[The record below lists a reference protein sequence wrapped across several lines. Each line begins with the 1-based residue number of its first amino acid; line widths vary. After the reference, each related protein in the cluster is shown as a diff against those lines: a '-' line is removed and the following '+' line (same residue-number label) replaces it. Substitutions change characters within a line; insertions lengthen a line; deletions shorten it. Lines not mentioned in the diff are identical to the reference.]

1 MPPLYPQRIPQTQEL
16 LSAGYV
22 RCGTVPGELFRPDGS
37 ALVLGA
43 GNLPKGPAVP
53 DVGAAPSQAQF
64 NALLAS
70 LRTAGVIAP

>member
-1 MPPLYPQRIPQTQEL
+1 MPPLYPQRIPQTTEL

-22 RCGTVPGELFRPDGS
+22 RCGTVQGELFRPDGT

-43 GNLPKGPAVP
+43 ANLPKGPAVA
-53 DVGAAPSQAQF
+53 DIGGAPSQANF

-70 LRTAGVIAP
+70 LRTAGVLTP

>member
-1 MPPLYPQRIPQTQEL
+1 MSLFPQRSPQTQEL
-16 LSAGYV
+16 LAAGFV
-22 RCGTVPGELFRPDGS
+22 RCGTVQGELFRPDGT

-43 GNLPKGPAVP
+43 ANLPKGAAVP
-53 DVGAAPSQAQF
+53 DVGAAPTQAQF